1 MGKSEVEITVDL
13 AKVRFDADGNGT
25 VGEDE
30 KLIAVIA
37 RIFGIDT
44 ADMQQGPIVIA
55 FDRGDAS
62 WLRGYSNVLLAFTEF
77 LLAYDW
83 HESFDDS
90 FHLFFPR
97 VESPFSSVLAHGSG
111 DSMSDWASPFADV
124 ISFVHIRWPLAE
136 PARMAAVREHLKTV
150 TATSRE
156 TWSFIAAETDDN
168 HEWLPNALQT
178 PPFNMP
184 KISATQIAAWQGVL
198 DEVDL
203 ILDGKKL
210 VPHWRLTKGINL
222 RRVFDEPQPSTWSCG
237 SPVPLRCPISRMDR
251 RRAARSGTG
260 SPQPSRAASAATR
273 SGSTDRRHRTRPETA
288 DPPGL
293 PPAGGVA
300 SQRGA

>member
-1 MGKSEVEITVDL
+1 MGKNEVEITLDL
-13 AKVRFDADGNGT
+13 AKVRYDADGDGT

-37 RIFGIDT
+37 RIFGINT

-55 FDRGDAS
+55 FDRGDAA

-97 VESPFSSVLAHGSG
+97 VESPFSAVLARGNG

-124 ISFVHIRWPLAE
+124 ISYLHIRWPLAE

-156 TWSFIAAETDDN
+156 SWAFIDAETDDN
-168 HEWLPNALQT
+168 HEWLPNPRQT
-178 PPFNMP
+178 PPFDMP
-184 KISATQIAAWQGVL
+184 KISATQLAAWQGVL

-203 ILDGKKL
+203 LLDGKKL
-210 VPHWRLTKGINL
+210 LPHWRLTKGINL
-222 RRVFDEPQPSTWSCG
+222 RRVFEEPQPFDLVLWITGPAALPYLEDGPMTGTDEWNRITAAFEG
-237 SPVPLRCPISRMDR
+237 SF
-251 RRAARSGTG
+251 G
-260 SPQPSRAASAATR
+260 SYAIWFN
-273 SGSTDRRHRTRPETA
+273 
-288 DPPGL
+288 
-293 PPAGGVA
+293 
-300 SQRGA
+300 